1 MTFVYSLKLQTTKPQ
16 VKELERRFKMVNDI
30 YYATL
35 REILKRDSKRKKDPR
50 YKRAYQFPK
59 GKERNAILNEL
70 RKEYDVYGKY
80 SFGKFA
86 NNYRN
91 ARNYS
96 TFIPSDCASNLG
108 QRAWLAYTNATFA
121 DTRSSIKFDKQIQ
134 SFEGAKNSGLAF
146 RRNVVTLGTQHNQ
159 LVLKPKFRNTQYEK
173 DVFENRLKFCRIY
186 RKIENKKPS
195 FYVHFVFEGQPPARF
210 NQQMMG
216 KVGIDIGV
224 STVAVVS
231 NSLVLIRDL
240 YRPTKEELD
249 QVAAYD
255 RQLFRLR
262 KLSNP
267 NNFEG
272 NGRYKSGRFEWVKSN
287 RYIKIKNE
295 AYEYSRKLAVRRKL
309 AHRTLANQILQL
321 GDQFVVEDM
330 DFSKLSRKCS
340 ADNKISFSK
349 SISRSAPGEL
359 IRYVQYKANYIGK
372 QFIVANTF
380 QIKASQLDHS
390 TGQYK
395 RSALSERSKMIDGN
409 HVQRDLYSA
418 FLLSHVNDVGNKV
431 DLDMCNEHFEAFM
444 KLHNQEMKTVTST
457 NLTIASHLWT

>member
-1 MTFVYSLKLQTTKPQ
+1 MTFVYSLKLKTTKPQ
-16 VKELERRFKMVNDI
+16 IKDLERRFKMVNDI
-30 YYATL
+30 YYSTL
-35 REILKRDSKRKKDPR
+35 REILKRDAKRKKDPR
-50 YKRAYQFPK
+50 YKQAYKLPK

-108 QRAWLAYTNATFA
+108 QRAWLAYTNATFS
-121 DTRSSIKFDKQIQ
+121 DTKASIKLDKQIQ

-146 RRNVVTLGTQHNQ
+146 RRNVVTLGTQQHQ
-159 LVLKPKFRNTQYEK
+159 LTLTPRFRNTQYEK
-173 DVFENRLKFCRIY
+173 EVFEHQLKYCRIY

-195 FYVHFVFEGQPPARF
+195 FYVHFVFEGQPPTRID
-210 NQQMMG
+210 NSLRG

-224 STVAVVS
+224 STVAVAS
-231 NSLVLIRDL
+231 ESLVIIRDL
-240 YRPTKEELD
+240 YKPTKDELD
-249 QVAAYD
+249 QIIEYD
-255 RQLFRLR
+255 KQLFRLR

-267 NNFEG
+267 ENFEES
-272 NGRYKSGRFEWVKSN
+272 GRYKKGCRTWVKSN
-287 RYIKIKNE
+287 RYLKIKNE
-295 AYEYSRKLAVRRKL
+295 AFEFSRKIAARRKL

-321 GDQFVVEDM
+321 GDQFVVEAM

-340 ADNKISFSK
+340 AENKLSFSK
-349 SISRSAPGEL
+349 SISRAAPGEL
-359 IRYVQYKANYIGK
+359 IRCIQYKVNYSGK

-390 TGQYK
+390 TGQYT

-418 FLLSHVNDVGNKV
+418 FLLSHVNDVGSKV
-431 DLDMCNEHFEAFM
+431 DLELCNEHFETFM
-444 KLHNQEMKTVTST
+444 KLHDNEMKTVSST
-457 NLTIASHLWT
+457 NVTIASHLWT